1 MNKTQGTDVAFWA
14 RKKRER
20 RRMSLP
26 QKIFLTGTEGKRS
39 FPQSSF
45 AFFSFKKR
53 KWERRRTSLPQ
64 KIFLTGAEGKRSFPQ
79 SSLPSFLSRKES
91 GSDAERHSHKKSSL
105 RAQKGNEVSRKVL
118 CQAFF
123 QEKKVGATQNV
134 TPTKNLPY
142 GRRGETKFPAKFFA
156 KLSFKKAWG
165 SFAQTPGA
173 PGGSGGS

>member
-1 MNKTQGTDVAFWA
+1 MNKTQGTDVVFWA

-20 RRMSLP
+20 RRTSLP
-26 QKIFLTGTEGKRS
+26 QKISLTGADGKRS

-53 KWERRRTSLPQ
+53 KWERRRTSLPR
-64 KIFLTGAEGKRSFPQ
+64 KF
-79 SSLPSFLSRKES
+79 SLRAQRGNEVSHKVLLLSFLSRKES

-123 QEKKVGATQNV
+123 QESLGVFCSNPRRSRRFWGIIARKKDTRGRAASST
-134 TPTKNLPY
+134 LP
-142 GRRGETKFPAKFFA
+142 RI
-156 KLSFKKAWG
+156 
-165 SFAQTPGA
+165 
-173 PGGSGGS
+173 

>member
-91 GSDAERHSHKKSSL
+91 GSDAERHSHKKSPL
-105 RAQKGNEVSRKVL
+105 RAQRGNEVSRKVL

-123 QEKKVGATQNV
+123 QESLGVFCSNPRRSRRFWGIIARKKDTRGRAASST
-134 TPTKNLPY
+134 LP
-142 GRRGETKFPAKFFA
+142 RI
-156 KLSFKKAWG
+156 
-165 SFAQTPGA
+165 
-173 PGGSGGS
+173 